1 MLDMEANEEIP
12 QKMVDL
18 ANMMSKVDYVSHDI
32 DAAISQAMLG
42 GNPVPWN
49 VFAFVM
55 SYVLVCTSSL
65 VMFQRSDFVSV
76 TLACCTVYFFT
87 TKKYSELIFRLL
99 TIAFV
104 ASLII
109 DALWH

>member
-1 MLDMEANEEIP
+1 MLRKPFGFAKYSSETAGKPMLDMEANDEIP

-55 SYVLVCTSSL
+55 SYVLV
-65 VMFQRSDFVSV
+65 
-76 TLACCTVYFFT
+76 
-87 TKKYSELIFRLL
+87 
-99 TIAFV
+99 
-104 ASLII
+104 
-109 DALWH
+109 